1 MKIPLRI
8 STRKLTLSEAALDSI
23 KNKAE
28 KLEKFYSKI
37 IACRVVVERPH
48 RHKNHGVLFHVSI
61 DISLP
66 GTELAVKRESNEDVY
81 IAIRDAFD
89 VARRQ
94 LLNYNQKRKDKT
106 NKTMH
111 ENLLD
116 PVFDDLDLTDEEE
129 EVYGDTAYEL
139 DYA

>member
-8 STRKLTLSEAALDSI
+8 STRKLNLSQPALDSI

-28 KLEKFYSKI
+28 KLEQFYDKI

-48 RHKNHGVLFHVSI
+48 RHKNHGALYHVSI
-61 DISLP
+61 DLSLP
-66 GTELAVKRESNEDVY
+66 GAELAVKRESNEDVY

-94 LLNYNQKRKDKT
+94 LLSYNHKRKDKN
-106 NKTMH
+106 NKQMLVNLH
-111 ENLLD
+111 E
-116 PVFDDLDLTDEEE
+116 PEVEDLDYVDEDF
-129 EVYGDTAYEL
+129 YGETAYEL
-139 DYA
+139 GAEVY

>member
-8 STRKLTLSEAALDSI
+8 STRKLTLSKSALDSI
-23 KNKAE
+23 KNKAK
-28 KLEKFYSKI
+28 KLEKFYDKI
-37 IACRVVVERPH
+37 IACRVVVETPH

-66 GTELAVKRESNEDVY
+66 GTELAVKRESNEDIY

-94 LLNYNQKRKDKT
+94 LLSHNRKRKEKS
-106 NKTMH
+106 NKSVLD
-111 ENLLD
+111 NLGEPVVDELD
-116 PVFDDLDLTDEEE
+116 FIDEDS
-129 EVYGDTAYEL
+129 YGKTAYEL

>member
-8 STRKLTLSEAALDSI
+8 STRKLTLSKSALDSI
-23 KNKAE
+23 KSKAK
-28 KLEKFYSKI
+28 KLEQFYDKI

-48 RHKNHGVLFHVSI
+48 RHKNHGVQYHVSI
-61 DISLP
+61 DLSLP

-94 LLNYNQKRKDKT
+94 LLSHNRKRKDKII
-106 NKTMH
+106 KSIP
-111 ENLLD
+111 ENIHKVALD
-116 PVFDDLDLTDEEE
+116 EPDFVEEE
-129 EVYGDTAYEL
+129 SQWDTAYEL

>member
-8 STRKLTLSEAALDSI
+8 STRKLDLSQSALESI

-28 KLEKFYSKI
+28 KLEQFYDKI

-48 RHKNHGVLFHVSI
+48 RHKNHGVQFHVSI
-61 DISLP
+61 DLSLP
-66 GTELAVKRESNEDVY
+66 GTELAVKRESNEDIY

-94 LLNYNQKRKDKT
+94 LLSYNQKRKEKS
-106 NKTMH
+106 NKSMLD
-111 ENLLD
+111 NLYEPESDIPDLLE
-116 PVFDDLDLTDEEE
+116 DDYYSE
-129 EVYGDTAYEL
+129 TAYEL
-139 DYA
+139 ITERY